1 MTSGSFSWSTP
12 PSSGVVSGSWISTT
26 PLSSTDPELADKDDS
41 TKLRTL
47 ADWFDVTQTSEDN
60 EVQEDLRRIAERL
73 EEYVGPTERLEAALR
88 LLYEEVLSQPL
99 VFDDRGDAAVAEA
112 VETLAAWLSDTER

>member
-1 MTSGSFSWSTP
+1 MTMSGSFSWVSTVP
-12 PSSGVVSGSWISTT
+12 P
-26 PLSSTDPELADKDDS
+26 SSTDPELADKDDS